1 LNPYLRAIRLER
13 WPRST
18 AIFLGSAAYFF
29 LYRDLS
35 PFTDLYVIL
44 RLVLSFLLTWF
55 ISTAS
60 YIINEIADAP
70 YDIHHPTK
78 RNRPLVKGEI
88 KIIPFSLLGF
98 VLILAA
104 LIPAFLFYSP
114 SFFFSL
120 LILLIAGFIYN
131 LKPVRTKDIPFLDAI
146 SESANNP
153 IRFLIGWFAL
163 SPSNIFPPLSLLI
176 CWWAFGNFLLVA
188 KRLSEFRLLQEKAG
202 DYRASLKKYSNLSL
216 LMGMTVSAVVF
227 FLTYFY
233 FAFAFRFQSLF
244 LFSPFLLF
252 YFFLFFRKTMKEEEV
267 MEEPEQLL
275 KTMKFALYTIFL
287 VLLFVLSFFIDRP
300 GQ

>member
-1 LNPYLRAIRLER
+1 MAN
-13 WPRST
+13 
-18 AIFLGSAAYFF
+18 
-29 LYRDLS
+29 
-35 PFTDLYVIL
+35 YV
-44 RLVLSFLLTWF
+44 
-55 ISTAS
+55 
-60 YIINEIADAP
+60 INEIADAP

-88 KIIPFSLLGF
+88 RLIPFSLLGF
-98 VLILAA
+98 ALTLSA
-104 LIPAFLFYSP
+104 LIPAFLLFSA

-120 LILLIAGFIYN
+120 LGLLVAGFIYN

-163 SPSNIFPPLSLLI
+163 SPSTVLPPLSLLI

-188 KRLSEFRLLQEKAG
+188 KRLSEFRFLKEKAG
-202 DYRASLKKYSNLSL
+202 DYRASLRKYSKKSL
-216 LMGMTVSAVVF
+216 LLGMTVSALVF

-252 YFFLFFRKTMKEEEV
+252 YFFLFLRKTIKEREV

-275 KTMKFALYTIFL
+275 KNLKFALYTIFL
-287 VLLFVLSFFIDRP
+287 SLLFVLSFFIDKP

>member
-18 AIFLGSAAYFF
+18 AIFLGSAAYLF

-35 PFTDLYVIL
+35 PFTDLNIIL
-44 RLVLSFLLTWF
+44 RLLLSFLLTWF

-104 LIPAFLFYSP
+104 LIPAFLIYSS

-120 LILLIAGFIYN
+120 LTLLIAGFIYN